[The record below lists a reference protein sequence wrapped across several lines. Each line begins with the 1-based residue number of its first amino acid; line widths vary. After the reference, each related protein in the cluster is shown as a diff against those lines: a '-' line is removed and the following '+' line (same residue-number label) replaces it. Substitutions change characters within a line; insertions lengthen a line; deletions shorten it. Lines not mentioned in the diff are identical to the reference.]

1 MNVAILSRG
10 LAKGI
15 ELVSKIGMPLLIVF
29 AALLAVRG
37 LCISKPASVEGAKSE
52 SSVIASSGTEKESEP
67 SATSGSESASAG
79 NSFFSDAKA
88 VESPLVGLNFVWAP
102 DMSKLSNPSVW
113 LAAAGQIFFTLSIGM
128 GSIHCYAS
136 YLREK
141 DDVTLTGA
149 TAAWTN
155 EFCEV
160 VLGGTILIPIAV
172 AYLGLDAVKASTSG
186 GSGFG
191 LGFMVFPELFQNWG
205 ALAPV
210 AGFLWFGLL
219 FFAAITSSLAM
230 GQPVMAFLQTEF
242 MMSRARS
249 AMVFGLMLIPLAL
262 PVAMLNQGSF
272 FDEFDYWAGTFG
284 LVVFA
289 FLEAILFAWVFG
301 MNRGWNEMSKG
312 AEMKVPEFFRI
323 IIQYVTPAFL
333 FLILIGYIF
342 QPKAGWDTHL
352 FGAADG
358 AKPAWE
364 WSPDGMI
371 GKLLFL
377 DLPIPED
384 DVEKAKFVRDL
395 RFWRLVDRLALVGSF
410 AFFAIL
416 VGVAWKK
423 RRATGTDTY
432 PEIES

>member
-1 MNVAILSRG
+1 
-10 LAKGI
+10 
-15 ELVSKIGMPLLIVF
+15 
-29 AALLAVRG
+29 
-37 LCISKPASVEGAKSE
+37 
-52 SSVIASSGTEKESEP
+52 
-67 SATSGSESASAG
+67 
-79 NSFFSDAKA
+79 
-88 VESPLVGLNFVWAP
+88 
-102 DMSKLSNPSVW
+102 
-113 LAAAGQIFFTLSIGM
+113 
-128 GSIHCYAS
+128 
-136 YLREK
+136 
-141 DDVTLTGA
+141 
-149 TAAWTN
+149 
-155 EFCEV
+155 
-160 VLGGTILIPIAV
+160 
-172 AYLGLDAVKASTSG
+172 
-186 GSGFG
+186 
-191 LGFMVFPELFQNWG
+191 
-205 ALAPV
+205 
-210 AGFLWFGLL
+210 
-219 FFAAITSSLAM
+219 
-230 GQPVMAFLQTEF
+230 MAFLQTEF

-249 AMVFGLMLIPLAL
+249 AMVFGLMLLPLAL

-301 MNRGWNEMSKG
+301 LQRGWTEMSKG
-312 AEMKVPEFFRI
+312 AELNVPAFFRI

-377 DLPIPED
+377 DLPIPQD

-416 VGVAWKK
+416 VSIAWKK

-432 PEIES
+432 PETES